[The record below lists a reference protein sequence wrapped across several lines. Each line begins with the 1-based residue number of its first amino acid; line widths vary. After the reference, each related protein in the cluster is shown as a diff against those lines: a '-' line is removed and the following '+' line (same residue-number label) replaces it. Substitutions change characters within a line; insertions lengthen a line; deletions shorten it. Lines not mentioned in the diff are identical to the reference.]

1 MAKRKILVTGGSG
14 FVGRF
19 LIQELLRDESNT
31 IIAMYNSNQPP
42 DTLEDPAS
50 KLTWIKTDIVKDD
63 LTDAMS
69 GIDIIYHLA
78 GYSSVSSSSS
88 EVDLLNAINVTGT
101 RRVAEASSSAKVK
114 QLIFVSSVAAC
125 ETSTELV
132 IDEINGYPVT
142 EYGLSKKRAEDLLI
156 EGSIN
161 SYELT
166 ILRPTALFGENHEG
180 SVLELVK
187 KIQERRFLIF
197 GSGKSNTNFL
207 YIRDFIDLLLLVK
220 DDQRAY
226 GQVFIASDTPLHLS
240 TFVKYIVEALG
251 SDLRIMKVPVAFGF
265 IAALLFDI
273 VSFVL
278 QNPLPLSRRR
288 LRAMLNQ
295 TIYTNRKVKSVMATN
310 CKYGVKKGL
319 LTSIS
324 YYRQHGML

>member
-1 MAKRKILVTGGSG
+1 MAKKILITGGSG

-19 LIQELLRDESNT
+19 LINELLKDKTNT
-31 IIAMYNSNQPP
+31 ILALYNSSPGP
-42 DTLEDPAS
+42 SLEEAAANLNWV
-50 KLTWIKTDIVKDD
+50 KADIVKDD
-63 LTDAMS
+63 LTPLVS
-69 GIDIIYHLA
+69 GVDIVYHLA
-78 GYSSVSSSSS
+78 GYSSVSSNSS
-88 EVDLLNAINVTGT
+88 EVDLLNAVNVTGT
-101 RRVAEASSSAKVK
+101 RRVAEASTSAQVK
-114 QLIFVSSVAAC
+114 HLIFVSSVAAC
-125 ETSTELV
+125 EVSSDLV

-142 EYGLSKKRAEDLLI
+142 EYGLSKKRAEELLI

-166 ILRPTALFGENHEG
+166 ILRPTSLFGENHEG

-197 GSGKSNTNFL
+197 GSGESTTNFL

-220 DDQRAY
+220 DDRRAY
-226 GQVFIASDTPLHLS
+226 GQVFIASDTPVHLS
-240 TFVKYIVEALG
+240 TLVKYILDALG
-251 SDLRIMKVPVAFGF
+251 SDLRIMKVSAAVGY
-265 IAALLFDI
+265 IVALLFDI

-278 QNPLPLSRRR
+278 QKPLPLSRRR

-295 TIYTNRKVKSVMATN
+295 TSYTNLKVKTVMGAN

-324 YYRQHGML
+324 NYRQQGML

>member
-19 LIQELLRDESNT
+19 LIQELLRDDSNT

-42 DTLEDPAS
+42 DTFEDSAS

-63 LTDAMS
+63 LTNAMS

-78 GYSSVSSSSS
+78 GYSSVSSRSS

-125 ETSTELV
+125 EASTELV
-132 IDEINGYPVT
+132 IDETNGYPVT

-156 EGSIN
+156 KCSIN

-226 GQVFIASDTPLHLS
+226 GQVFIASDTSLS
-240 TFVKYIVEALG
+240 LNTFVKYIVEALG
-251 SDLRIMKVPVAFGF
+251 SDLRIMKVPVAFGY

-273 VSFVL
+273 VSFML
-278 QNPLPLSRRR
+278 QKPLPLSRRR
-288 LRAMLNQ
+288 LSAMLNQ
-295 TIYTNRKVKSVMATN
+295 TIYTNQKVKSVMVTD
-310 CKYGVKKGL
+310 CKYGLKKGL
-319 LTSIS
+319 FASIS
-324 YYRQHGML
+324 YYRQQGML

>member
-42 DTLEDPAS
+42 DTFEDPAS

-69 GIDIIYHLA
+69 GIDTIYHLA

-125 ETSTELV
+125 EASTELV

-207 YIRDFIDLLLLVK
+207 YIRDFIDLLLCVK

-240 TFVKYIVEALG
+240 TFVKYIVEVLG

-278 QNPLPLSRRR
+278 QKPLPLSRRR